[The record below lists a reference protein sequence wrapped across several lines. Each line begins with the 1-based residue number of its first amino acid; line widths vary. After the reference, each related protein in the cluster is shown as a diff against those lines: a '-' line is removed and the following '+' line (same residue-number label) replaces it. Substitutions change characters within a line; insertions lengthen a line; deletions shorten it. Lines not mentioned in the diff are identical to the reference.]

1 MSAYAMANLFPTGL
15 NEDIL
20 TYIEQIQDTFAA
32 FGGRFLVHGARA
44 EVVEGEWPGDII
56 VVEFPDMDS
65 LKAWYASPA
74 YREILSL
81 RKDHIEGNLLF
92 VDGVAAD
99 YDGRKTAAELRAA
112 MAPGR

>member
-1 MSAYAMANLFPTGL
+1 MSAYAICNLFPTGM
-15 NEDIL
+15 NKDIL
-20 TYIEQIQDTFAA
+20 TYIEQVQDTFAS

-56 VVEFPDMDS
+56 VVEFPDMDR

-74 YREILSL
+74 YQEILPL

-99 YDGRKTAAELRAA
+99 YDAKKTAAELRAA
-112 MAPGR
+112 IGPGR